1 MYGLRR
7 ARMALAPRRLRFL
20 ATAVVVALTSVLV
33 PLGVSSASATG
44 PVCPPLNAG
53 NWVGTF
59 SGSQSGTWSAS
70 LDFSEGLSGT
80 VSVEGFVSNQP
91 VSGGVSCEQ
100 ILFGDAGSTF
110 SFAGSIA
117 PDGNSMSGTWHSGS
131 SSGTYMGWFQL
142 GGLDMSGYCQ
152 SLGFNGQ
159 GATPPAIL
167 LKGSSVGPNFA
178 FDNWACVGS
187 ASTVPVAATGPAPS
201 MNDACA
207 SQYPSS
213 TPYAHPSDPNDA
225 YSWNCYP
232 ISLVTSISGS
242 PSTVTA
248 GADVQYVVTVQNQG
262 LEPVVAVQVTDTLP
276 SGTTLVSASAPGTCT
291 GAATV
296 TCSLGT
302 LASSGSAAATIVI
315 KTAAVVP
322 AGGVITDTATATPGS
337 NNVASRDTTVVAP
350 TPGSAS
356 GFVPP
361 GGSIDTG
368 GNNPAHLTLPN
379 TGPGA
384 TVTLTQQP
392 TGNNFCN
399 GPCNGTATFI
409 SNFGGY
415 SNPLHPIDLRLT
427 FADAG
432 LAGALKDYATSTI
445 YKVRDNQTV
454 GVVVPDCNDNPTW
467 TPRQKLSAAIRRLLR
482 VGTQSGIANPSPC
495 VDSRVITKVSNTQ
508 YKVTFEI
515 LYLSDDGGFARK

>member
-1 MYGLRR
+1 MHGWRR
-7 ARMALAPRRLRFL
+7 TTTARAHRRLRFL
-20 ATAVVVALTSVLV
+20 AAAVVLGLTSVLV
-33 PLGVSSASATG
+33 PIRLSAAGATG

-59 SGSQSGTWSAS
+59 SGSESGTWSAS
-70 LDFSEGLSGT
+70 FDFGEGLSGT
-80 VSVEGFVSNQP
+80 VSVEGFFSDQP
-91 VSGGVSCEQ
+91 ASGSVSCDQ
-100 ILFGDAGSTF
+100 ILFGDVGSTV
-110 SFAGSIA
+110 SFAGTIA
-117 PDGNSMSGTWHSGS
+117 PDGNTMSGTWHSES
-131 SSGTYMGWFQL
+131 SSGTYKGWFQL
-142 GGLDMSGYCQ
+142 GGLNMSGYCQ

-159 GATPPAIL
+159 GETPPVIL
-167 LKGSSVGPNFA
+167 SKGSNVGPNYA
-178 FDNWACVGS
+178 FDNWTCVGS
-187 ASTVPVAATGPAPS
+187 ESTVPVAATGPAPS

-213 TPYAHPSDPNDA
+213 TPYAHPSDPDDA

-248 GADVQYVVTVQNQG
+248 GADVQYVVTVQNEG
-262 LEPVVAVQVTDTLP
+262 LEPVVGVQVADTLP
-276 SGTTLVSASAPGTCT
+276 SGTTRVSASAPGWCAGT
-291 GAATV
+291 APV

-302 LASSGSAAATIVI
+302 LGPSGSAAATLVV
-315 KTAAVVP
+315 KTAATVP
-322 AGGVITDTATATPGS
+322 SGGFITDTATATPGS
-337 NNVASRDTTVVAP
+337 NNVASRDTAVVSP

-368 GNNPAHLTLPN
+368 GNNPAHLSLPN

-384 TVTLTQQP
+384 TVALTQQP

-409 SNFGGY
+409 SDFPGY
-415 SNPLHPIDLRLT
+415 SNPLHPIDLKLT
-427 FADAG
+427 FADG
-432 LAGALKDYATSTI
+432 SSLATARNDYATSTI

-454 GVVVPDCNDNPTW
+454 GVSVPDCSDNPSW
-467 TPRQKLSAAIRRLLR
+467 TRAQKRLAAVRRLLR

-495 VDSRVITKVSNTQ
+495 VDSRTITKVGAQ

-515 LYLSDDGGFARK
+515 LFLSDDGGFARR